1 MRIETGSGLIH
12 LSGIAESVRRWRGAV
27 PTALL
32 VAGAVSAS
40 SAASAQDLEPRA
52 YANLPIGLNFVL
64 GGYGYA
70 QGGLATDPSLPL
82 RDANLRTHTAVTA
95 YARSISVL
103 GMSAKVD
110 AILPYSWLSGDATFA
125 GQPREREV
133 AGFNDPKFRFTLNF
147 FGAPALSM
155 QEFASYKQDVI
166 VGASLQVSAP
176 LGQYD
181 SGNLINIGTNR
192 WSVKPELGISK
203 AWGPLTLEVT
213 PSVTFYTINDDFLN
227 GMTREQDP
235 LYAVQGHL
243 VYSLGRGI
251 WVALDSTY
259 YVGGSTEVNG
269 IENDDRQENWRLGAT
284 FSVPIDR
291 RHSIKFYGSTGVSTR
306 TGSDFDAVGILLQ
319 YRWGQGL

>member
-1 MRIETGSGLIH
+1 M
-12 LSGIAESVRRWRGAV
+12 
-27 PTALL
+27 
-32 VAGAVSAS
+32 SAP

-52 YANLPIGLNFVL
+52 YANLPIGLNFLL

-70 QGGLATDPSLPL
+70 QGGLAADPSLPL
-82 RDANLRTHTAVTA
+82 RDADLRTHTAVAA
-95 YARSISVL
+95 YARSLGVL

-133 AGFNDPKFRFTLNF
+133 AGFADPRFRFTLNF
-147 FGAPALSM
+147 YGAPALSM
-155 QEFASYKQDVI
+155 QGFASYEQDII

-181 SGNLINIGTNR
+181 SRRLINIGTNR
-192 WSVKPELGISK
+192 WSIKPELGISK
-203 AWGPLTLEVT
+203 AWGPLTLEIA
-213 PSVTFYTINDDFLN
+213 PSVTFYTSNNDFLN

-235 LYAVQGHL
+235 LHAVQAHL
-243 VYSLGRGI
+243 VYSAGHGV
-251 WVALDSTY
+251 WAALDSTY
-259 YVGGSTEVNG
+259 FVGGSTEVNG
-269 IENDDRQENWRLGAT
+269 VENDDRQENWRLGAT
-284 FSVPIDR
+284 LSVPISR

-306 TGSDFDAVGILLQ
+306 TGSDFDAVGIVWQ